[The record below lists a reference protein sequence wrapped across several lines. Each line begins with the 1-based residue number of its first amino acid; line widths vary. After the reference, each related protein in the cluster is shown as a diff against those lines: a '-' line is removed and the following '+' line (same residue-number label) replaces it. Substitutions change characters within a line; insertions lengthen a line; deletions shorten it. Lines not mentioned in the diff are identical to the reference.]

1 MIIISIITPITN
13 YITFSL
19 YVVGFKWHCIYSL
32 LILLSISVVK
42 SFTDFFARIL
52 GVLWRKH
59 LTNHIHHL
67 YFDQM
72 KFYKL
77 ISVGKSDLYFNML
90 IIFFISETLFY
101 CWQMHMG
108 NYSRAVHLLFLRLA
122 LNSIT
127 YRLLFSANP
136 IYLLFLKLLASMFN

>member
-13 YITFSL
+13 YITLSL

-72 KFYKL
+72 KFYKI
-77 ISVGKSDLYFNML
+77 ISVGKSEKY
-90 IIFFISETLFY
+90 
-101 CWQMHMG
+101 
-108 NYSRAVHLLFLRLA
+108 
-122 LNSIT
+122 LNST
-127 YRLLFSANP
+127 MLAN
-136 IYLLFLKLLASMFN
+136 IVFYI